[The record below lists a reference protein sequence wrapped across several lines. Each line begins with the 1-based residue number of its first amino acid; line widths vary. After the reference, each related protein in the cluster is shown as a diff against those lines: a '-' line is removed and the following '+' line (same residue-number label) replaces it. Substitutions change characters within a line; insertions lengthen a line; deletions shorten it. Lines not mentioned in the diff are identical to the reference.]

1 MKPCKPYL
9 ITKRISQGTEE
20 SEQFVPMNLNLYLI
34 PLKWILKLKW
44 MRSLSHSNRDGLR
57 RWMFH
62 LIKDEICN
70 VTGGRNVA
78 VAAVNTPAQ
87 KLRISQDQK
96 ERRREGGQRGSE
108 WVFIHSFI
116 HDEQKSMSDIPLH
129 AARSKK
135 VGKLSG
141 NEETTE
147 VKQVT

>member
-1 MKPCKPYL
+1 
-9 ITKRISQGTEE
+9 
-20 SEQFVPMNLNLYLI
+20 
-34 PLKWILKLKW
+34 
-44 MRSLSHSNRDGLR
+44 
-57 RWMFH
+57 MFH

-87 KLRISQDQK
+87 KQKLRISQDQK
-96 ERRREGGQRGSE
+96 GRRAVRVSSE

-116 HDEQKSMSDIPLH
+116 HDGQKSMSDIPLH
-129 AARSKK
+129 AARGKK

-141 NEETTE
+141 NEGTME